1 MLPPDLTSTARLH
14 CAEVITSPAMETCDD
29 YYVCVII
36 IWEGFPIGPFKG
48 QDTHHGVV
56 QGRDVHAKP
65 LALPVVQP
73 QKDLKL
79 EKYSQT
85 NFVTLRI

>member
-14 CAEVITSPAMETCDD
+14 CAEVIRSPAMETCDD
-29 YYVCVII
+29 YVVNSR
-36 IWEGFPIGPFKG
+36 EGFPIGPFKG